1 MPEAQNRHLK
11 STVEQGVLVLTIT
24 ETELQDEKL
33 ADSLLWELLAQVA
46 HHKLNKVVLDL
57 HNIKYVSSVAFRPFL
72 SLHRKLQEMDSTSRL
87 ILCGLSSMVGDVFYT
102 TRLISRTGSFDA
114 PFEMAVDVPAALARF
129 GRDFQAIVRE

>member
-1 MPEAQNRHLK
+1 MPEPQCRHLK
-11 STVEQGVLVLTIT
+11 SAVEQGVLVMTIT

-33 ADSLLWELLAQVA
+33 ADSLLRELQAQVT
-46 HHKLNKVVLDL
+46 HNKLNKVVLDL
-57 HNIKYVSSVAFRPFL
+57 HNIKYVSSVAYRPFL
-72 SLHRKLQEMDSTSRL
+72 SLRRKLQEMDATSRL
-87 ILCGLSSMVGDVFYT
+87 ILCGLSCMVGDVFYT